1 MNITNQILKG
11 RVYTIKRDEL
21 TWIKKKYG
29 LYYYTRF
36 NDILNEQQRNMF
48 NQVISFM
55 SFKLHEEN
63 GRGELLHS
71 QTSMLLKVVLTVI
84 C

>member
-1 MNITNQILKG
+1 MNLDGLKTTVWLVLG
-11 RVYTIKRDEL
+11 SMIFEMNNKETC
-21 TWIKKKYG
+21 
-29 LYYYTRF
+29 LYIY
-36 NDILNEQQRNMF
+36 
-48 NQVISFM
+48 QVISFM

-71 QTSMLLKVVLTVI
+71 QTLMLLKVVLTVI

>member
-1 MNITNQILKG
+1 MNLK
-11 RVYTIKRDEL
+11 KNSMAC
-21 TWIKKKYG
+21 
-29 LYYYTRF
+29 TRF
-36 NDILNEQQRNMF
+36 NDICNKETCLYIY
-48 NQVISFM
+48 QVISFM